1 MVLGDLSGDPG
12 RCQLG
17 VQLSEGS
24 PEPDVQDDSLTRLTV
39 NAGSGWLDWGD

>member
-1 MVLGDLSGDPG
+1 MVLEDLSGDPG

-24 PEPDVQDDSLTRLTV
+24 PGLDVQDDSLTRLTV
-39 NAGSGWLDWGD
+39 DAGSGLLH

>member
-1 MVLGDLSGDPG
+1 MVLGDLSGDPD

-24 PEPDVQDDSLTRLTV
+24 PGLDVQDDSLTRLTLD
-39 NAGSGWLDWGD
+39 AGNGLLD